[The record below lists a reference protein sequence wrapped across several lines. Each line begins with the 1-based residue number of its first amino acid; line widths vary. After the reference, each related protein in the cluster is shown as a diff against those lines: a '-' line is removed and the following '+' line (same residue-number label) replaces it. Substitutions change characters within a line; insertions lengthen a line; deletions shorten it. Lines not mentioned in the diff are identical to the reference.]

1 MKLCIFLALMIIN
14 TVAVYTVVVGT
25 STPEGGMVRAPF
37 TTLSEAVYATGT
49 GQAGLG
55 RHKGEVRSVGGASDS
70 SFVVTYLV
78 KNGHL
83 SSHSFTNS
91 ELKRALRQ
99 FQRENGLRINGRIS
113 AETIKAVQTDLDLI
127 TVVDYL
133 KTYNYIQGHVTPQ
146 KTKLGVEQLQQ
157 NLGWVVT
164 GNVDGDLVDFVKNNK
179 ERSYAEPI
187 FVPSPPPIDGLIAS
201 GIAQKG
207 LVHSP

>member
-1 MKLCIFLALMIIN
+1 MKLCIFLALMIN

-25 STPEGGMVRAPF
+25 STH
-37 TTLSEAVYATGT
+37 ATGT

-83 SSHSFTNS
+83 NSRSFTNS

-127 TVVDYL
+127 TLVDYL

-146 KTKLGVEQLQQ
+146 KTKLGVEQLQE

-187 FVPSPPPIDGLIAS
+187 FVPSPPPPSPPPPSPPPIGGL
-201 GIAQKG
+201 KM
-207 LVHSP
+207 